1 MIEHME
7 RIGKIEKTGH
17 YNIYRIG
24 KPMSVDYKAI
34 LNLQL
39 HNV

>member
-24 KPMSVDYKAI
+24 KPVPTKEEGSDNMR
-34 LNLQL
+34 
-39 HNV
+39 